1 MAPLLLS
8 NLGTGRAEV
17 LRVGCA
23 CVEIAGS
30 RVRARFGTFV
40 FDDSSRELRSG
51 AEPVPLSPKAFDLL
65 AVLFRARPRA
75 LSKAELRDHLWPD
88 TVVGETS
95 LPRVVGEIRR
105 ALGDR
110 PDPASFVRTV
120 QRFGYAF
127 VGDAVEDVGDAG
139 SGGTGGGPLTGCA
152 LLWGERIVPL
162 VEGENVVGRD
172 PECVVAI
179 PSGLV
184 SRQHARLVVDGERA
198 VLHDLGS
205 KNGTLLCGRR
215 VEGSVELAEGDE
227 IRIGPALLVFCAPA
241 SGSTRTRR

>member
-1 MAPLLLS
+1 M
-8 NLGTGRAEV
+8 
-17 LRVGCA
+17 
-23 CVEIAGS
+23 
-30 RVRARFGTFV
+30 FV
-40 FDDSSRELRSG
+40 FDDASRELRSG
-51 AEPVPLSPKAFDLL
+51 GQVVPVSPKAFDLL
-65 AVLFRARPRA
+65 AALLHARPRA
-75 LSKAELRDHLWPD
+75 LSKAELRDRLWPD

-110 PDPASFVRTV
+110 PEQASFVRTV

-127 VGDAVEDVGDAG
+127 VGDAVVERDGIGPEGAQDAPTTAC
-139 SGGTGGGPLTGCA
+139 S

-162 VEGENVVGRD
+162 ATGANMVGRD
-172 PECVVAI
+172 PECAVTI

-184 SRQHARLVVDGERA
+184 SRQHARLVVDGDRA

-205 KNGTLLCGRR
+205 KNGTLVSGRR
-215 VEGSVELAEGDE
+215 VEGSTELTDGDE

-241 SGSTRTRR
+241 TGSTRSRR